1 MTINSILL
9 QAGGSG
15 YESIIMIVALFAIF
29 YFFMIRPQSKKQK
42 QIKTFREGLKNGDRV
57 VTAGGIFGRIKEIK
71 EGVVLLEVSDNVR
84 IRVDLN
90 SIYPSAEEA
99 STADTQAK

>member
-1 MTINSILL
+1 
-9 QAGGSG
+9 
-15 YESIIMIVALFAIF
+15 
-29 YFFMIRPQSKKQK
+29 RPQSKKQK

-71 EGVVLLEVSDNVR
+71 DGIVFLEISDNVR

-99 STADTQAK
+99 NTADTQAK